1 MASIFKRGQKFT
13 ARVRLKGKEITKTFS
28 SKAEAREWAAQAESD
43 INNRRLGLTPKN
55 ITVGDLIRRYLQ
67 EVTPSKRGS
76 RSETLRL
83 NRVLKTDLANV
94 LASELM
100 PVHIAQWRDDRLKQ
114 VQSPSVARE
123 LTTISSVFKYA
134 MKEWNLI
141 NDNPVTKITRPPSNK
156 PRTRRPT
163 EEEINRICMWCM
175 YDEDTPPKLTMQRV
189 ALAFLFAIE
198 TAMRANELCSLVWDD
213 IDFSRRVAHL
223 EVTKNGYSRDVPLS
237 KKAIKLLYQLQ
248 SVNLFSVFNL
258 GADSLSTLF
267 RRARDSCGISDLHF
281 HDSRREALTRMS
293 KKVNVM
299 DLAKISGHRDIK
311 ILLNTYYA
319 PDAANLADLLD

>member
-1 MASIFKRGQKFT
+1 
-13 ARVRLKGKEITKTFS
+13 
-28 SKAEAREWAAQAESD
+28 
-43 INNRRLGLTPKN
+43 
-55 ITVGDLIRRYLQ
+55 
-67 EVTPSKRGS
+67 
-76 RSETLRL
+76 
-83 NRVLKTDLANV
+83 
-94 LASELM
+94 
-100 PVHIAQWRDDRLKQ
+100 
-114 VQSPSVARE
+114 
-123 LTTISSVFKYA
+123 

-141 NDNPVTKITRPPSNK
+141 NDNPATKITRPSSNK

-175 YDEDTPPKLTMQRV
+175 YDEDTPPKLKKQRV

-198 TAMRANELCSLVWDD
+198 TAMRAGELCNLGWED
-213 IDFSRRVAHL
+213 IDFNRRVAHL
-223 EVTKNGYSRDVPLS
+223 ELTKNGYSRDVPLS
-237 KKAIKLLYQLQ
+237 KKAIKLLYQLK
-248 SVNLFSVFNL
+248 SVNLPSVFDL
-258 GADSLSTLF
+258 DADSLSTLF
-267 RRARDSCGISDLHF
+267 RRARDSCEISDLHF